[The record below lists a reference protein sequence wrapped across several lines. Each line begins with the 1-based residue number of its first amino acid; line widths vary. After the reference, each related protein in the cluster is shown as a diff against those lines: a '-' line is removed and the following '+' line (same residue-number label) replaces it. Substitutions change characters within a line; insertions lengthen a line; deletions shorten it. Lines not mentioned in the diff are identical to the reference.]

1 MNNQGIN
8 AKNVAS
14 APPVVLPDDH
24 TELQVPHP
32 TSMSV
37 ARAGSAALQ
46 DLLARGVTQRPLPFL
61 LAGEQ
66 VTSHLIT
73 LPPASTRQR
82 AAMLVFAAEDRIAMP
97 LDQTLITAGPVI
109 AKSGTPQIT
118 FVVDRR
124 IIDTCPDIAPRIL
137 PEYLIIARP
146 NDGWAVWRDGDRC
159 IVRAAD
165 GTGFAAPTE
174 MLPLLWTRAGQPALT
189 SLAMPLPQELPHSDL
204 SQNVPPP
211 DAAELAYTLPRVRLG
226 DTERYWRPA
235 VLAGAVIAAGLV
247 AHLSLLA
254 LDVIALN
261 RIANREQAAAQAS
274 IADTLPGMTLM
285 PDVGP
290 ILARLTPTQSTP
302 AGSTLLPLMAD
313 VAAALAVIN
322 TDATFRRLSWGA
334 AEDRLVVLVQASGL
348 EALQTIERGL
358 IAAGLAVQSGAASA
372 GDGAA
377 EAEMRIS
384 RGPA

>member
-1 MNNQGIN
+1 
-8 AKNVAS
+8 
-14 APPVVLPDDH
+14 
-24 TELQVPHP
+24 
-32 TSMSV
+32 
-37 ARAGSAALQ
+37 
-46 DLLARGVTQRPLPFL
+46 
-61 LAGEQ
+61 
-66 VTSHLIT
+66 
-73 LPPASTRQR
+73 
-82 AAMLVFAAEDRIAMP
+82 
-97 LDQTLITAGPVI
+97 
-109 AKSGTPQIT
+109 
-118 FVVDRR
+118 
-124 IIDTCPDIAPRIL
+124 
-137 PEYLIIARP
+137 
-146 NDGWAVWRDGDRC
+146 
-159 IVRAAD
+159 
-165 GTGFAAPTE
+165 
-174 MLPLLWTRAGQPALT
+174 
-189 SLAMPLPQELPHSDL
+189 
-204 SQNVPPP
+204 
-211 DAAELAYTLPRVRLG
+211 
-226 DTERYWRPA
+226 
-235 VLAGAVIAAGLV
+235 VIAAGLV

-290 ILARLTPTQSTP
+290 ILARLTPTQATP

-313 VAAALAVIN
+313 VAAALAVTN